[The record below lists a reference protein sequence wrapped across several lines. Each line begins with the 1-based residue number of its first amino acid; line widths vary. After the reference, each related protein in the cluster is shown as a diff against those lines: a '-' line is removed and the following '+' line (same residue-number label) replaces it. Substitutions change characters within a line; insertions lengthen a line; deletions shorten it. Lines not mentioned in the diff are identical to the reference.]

1 MKPGDLVK
9 VAGRWINYE
18 PIFSE
23 TDALGIV
30 ISAEGNSRR
39 LGRGALVLVGGCKIW
54 VALQNM
60 ELLNASR

>member
-9 VAGRWINYE
+9 VAGRWTNYE

-30 ISAEGNSRR
+30 LSAEGNDRR
-39 LGRGALVLVGGCKIW
+39 PIAIALVLINGCETW

-60 ELLNASR
+60 EVINASR

>member
-9 VAGRWINYE
+9 VAGRWTNYE

-30 ISAEGNSRR
+30 LSAEGDGRR
-39 LGRGALVLVGGCKIW
+39 PVAFALVLVGGCKTW
-54 VALQNM
+54 VALQNI

>member
-1 MKPGDLVK
+1 MQVGDLVK
-9 VAGRWINYE
+9 VASRWTNYE

-30 ISAEGNSRR
+30 LSTEGNSRR
-39 LGRGALVLVGGCKIW
+39 PVAIALVLINECKTW

-60 ELLNASR
+60 EVLNASR